1 MKAARRAALSAAT
14 VSTLQSQG
22 PNGFFSRLGAV
33 PHMLRDTFNGS
44 YSGLGKGRL
53 AAMSLALLYLVSPV
67 DLLPEALLTIPG
79 LLDDAAVAVW
89 LVAGLVSAADDY
101 LGTSYIPQYATATI
115 IEDPAYPRS

>member
-33 PHMLRDTFNGS
+33 PHLLRDTFNGS

-53 AAMSLALLYLVSPV
+53 AAMSLALLYLISPV

>member
-33 PHMLRDTFNGS
+33 PHLLRDTFNGS

-67 DLLPEALLTIPG
+67 DLLPEAILTIPG

-101 LGTSYIPQYATATI
+101 LGTSYVPQYATATI

>member
-67 DLLPEALLTIPG
+67 DLLPEAILTIPG

-101 LGTSYIPQYATATI
+101 LGTSYVPQNATATI

>member
-33 PHMLRDTFNGS
+33 PHLLRDTFNGS

-53 AAMSLALLYLVSPV
+53 AAMSLALLYLISPV
-67 DLLPEALLTIPG
+67 DLLPEAILTIPG